1 MSSSLKMRTIRA
13 ACSGG
18 RRLRSPRTARFN
30 ARCRTDLS
38 TETLSHGARHASTRP
53 RDLILGL
60 FAGGGEILR

>member
-18 RRLRSPRTARFN
+18 RLLRSPRTARFN

-38 TETLSHGARHASTRP
+38 TETLSHSARHASTQVG
-53 RDLILGL
+53 DLLL
-60 FAGGGEILR
+60 VEDRSRH